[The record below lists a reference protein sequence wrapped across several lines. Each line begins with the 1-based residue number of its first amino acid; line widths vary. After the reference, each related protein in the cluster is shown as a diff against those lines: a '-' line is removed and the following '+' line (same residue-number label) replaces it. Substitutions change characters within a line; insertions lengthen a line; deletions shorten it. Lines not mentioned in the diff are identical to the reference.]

1 MGLFR
6 YVAAGASAALLA
18 FATAAPLVAH
28 AQQKLRVQSAFPPS
42 SMIHENA
49 KLWAERVKA
58 MSGGRL
64 LIELLPAGAVVPPF
78 EVLDAVHK
86 KVVHGGHTAPA
97 YWVGKNRAAT
107 LFGPAPGGPFGM
119 DMVDYLGWLTEGGG
133 QDLYRAFYQDQLKR
147 NVVPIP
153 LTFVGGQALGW
164 FKQPIHSWN
173 DFKGRK
179 CRQTGITAEVFS
191 RSGMRPVNLPGGE
204 IVPAGERGVID
215 CAEFVGAAED
225 MKIGFQTIWKNFY
238 VPSIHE
244 PATVLELL
252 INADVWKALAPE
264 LQQIVLSAAMEA
276 TLRSQIAMH
285 RADAAALVEM
295 QSKHGV
301 KVQRTPDDVLQKI
314 LESWDQ
320 IAKEEAAKNPFFKQV
335 YESQRDYAS
344 KVVPT
349 RRLTTPPYE
358 FTANY
363 YWPAKR

>member
-1 MGLFR
+1 MNIFR
-6 YVAAGASAALLA
+6 WTAGCLGAVLIAIAATPGIAR
-18 FATAAPLVAH
+18 
-28 AQQKLRVQSAFPPS
+28 AQQKLHIQSAFPPS

-49 KLWAERVKA
+49 KFWAERVKA

-64 LIELLPAGAVVPPF
+64 EIVLLPSGAVVPPF

-86 KVVHGGHTAPA
+86 KVVDGGHTAPA

-119 DMVDYLGWLTEGGG
+119 DMVDYLGWLSEGGG
-133 QDLYRAFYQDQLKR
+133 LDLYREFYRDVLKR

-153 LTFVGGQALGW
+153 LTYVGNQALGW
-164 FKQPIHSWN
+164 FKQPIKGWS

-191 RSGMRPVNLPGGE
+191 RSGMMPVNIPGAE
-204 IVPAGERGVID
+204 IVPAAERGVID

-225 MKIGFQTIWKNFY
+225 MRIGFQTVWKNFY

-252 INADVWKALAPE
+252 INGDVWKGLSPD
-264 LQQIVLSAAMEA
+264 LQQIIESAAMEA
-276 TLRSQIAMH
+276 TLRAQMAMH
-285 RADAAALVEM
+285 RANADAVIEM
-295 QSKHGV
+295 QEKNGV
-301 KVQRTPDDVLQKI
+301 RIQHTPDEILRKT

-320 IAKEEAAKNPFFKQV
+320 IAKDESAKNPFFKKV
-335 YESQRDYAS
+335 YESQRTYAS

-349 RRLTTPPYE
+349 RRLTVAPYD
-358 FTANY
+358 FAANY
-363 YWPAKR
+363 YWPEKK